1 MSSVEHAADSLPDDL
16 QPAYGADE
24 YQIPNND
31 KRKLAGYLYLLAGFI
46 SILLFFLFSDSAL
59 INKGFLI
66 SGIGICLFGAYSLSA
81 ATKCEIDESDALQI
95 AENELGFDIGPCSAQ
110 LMWRGLRSRPVWR
123 ILGYSSEPIP
133 KQRAV
138 LLIDANT
145 AGVLEAVVEENPED
159 WDGSAK
165 QIA

>member
-1 MSSVEHAADSLPDDL
+1 MSTNEQTSDSLPDDL
-16 QPAYGADE
+16 LSSYGADE

-31 KRKLAGYLYLLAGFI
+31 KRKLAGYLYLLTGFI
-46 SILLFFLFSDSAL
+46 SIVLFALFNESAL

-66 SGIGICLFGAYSLSA
+66 SGIGICLFGAYNLSA
-81 ATKCEIDESDALQI
+81 ATKCKIDESDVLQI
-95 AENELGFDIGPCSAQ
+95 AEKELGFKVGPCSAQ

-123 ILGYSSEPIP
+123 MLGYSSEPIP

-145 AGVLEAVVEENPED
+145 AEVLEVVVEENPED
-159 WDGSAK
+159 WDASAK
-165 QIA
+165 QTA